1 MQPRPLVFNPP
12 PPPQFQ
18 SVWSNPNTETYMQ
31 PPTMMNPITQ
41 YVQAYP
47 PYPTS
52 LVQNIT
58 GYQLPVYNYQ
68 MLPLWP
74 AEEQRSYV
82 ISLAYTAINCHSDEV
97 DPRAEVLPSE
107 CSVHEATSSSG
118 NGPQKKSV
126 NVAYR
131 QWYLDYLIQR
141 TD

>member
-1 MQPRPLVFNPP
+1 
-12 PPPQFQ
+12 
-18 SVWSNPNTETYMQ
+18 
-31 PPTMMNPITQ
+31 
-41 YVQAYP
+41 
-47 PYPTS
+47 
-52 LVQNIT
+52 
-58 GYQLPVYNYQ
+58 

-126 NVAYR
+126 NKAYR

>member
-1 MQPRPLVFNPP
+1 
-12 PPPQFQ
+12 
-18 SVWSNPNTETYMQ
+18 
-31 PPTMMNPITQ
+31 MNPITQ

-68 MLPLWP
+68 MLLPCP

-97 DPRAEVLPSE
+97 DPGAEVLPSE
-107 CSVHEATSSSG
+107 CSVHEATSSPG
-118 NGPQKKSV
+118 NGPQKKTV
-126 NVAYR
+126 NEAYG